1 MQDYVKQR
9 TEGGANWTW
18 SSLIPNAIV
27 GFATRSWMSILQVIA
42 VYGTVCKEL
51 GLPMRWPTAIL
62 PESVNIPRSALR
74 ATRP

>member
-1 MQDYVKQR
+1 MAGVAQDYVKQR

-27 GFATRSWMSILQVIA
+27 GFAPRSWMSILQVIA

-51 GLPMRWPTAIL
+51 GIPMRWLTAL
-62 PESVNIPRSALR
+62 FQNLS
-74 ATRP
+74 RPLA